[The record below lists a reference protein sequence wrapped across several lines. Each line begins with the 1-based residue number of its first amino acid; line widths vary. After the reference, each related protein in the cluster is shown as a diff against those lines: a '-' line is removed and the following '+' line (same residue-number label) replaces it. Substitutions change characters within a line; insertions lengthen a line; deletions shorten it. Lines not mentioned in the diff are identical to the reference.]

1 MALVSPG
8 VEVTIVDESAYP
20 AASTATV
27 PYILIATAE
36 NKINGAGT
44 GSASGTLA
52 KAIGNTYLISSQ
64 RELVNTFG
72 NPFFYKTSGGT
83 PIHGYELNEYG
94 LQTAYSV
101 LGASNRAYVQRADI
115 DLAQLTPTT
124 VRPAGASADG
134 TYWLDTAETQWG
146 IFEWNSTTE
155 AFANKVPTV
164 ITSTGDLVGGVAG
177 GAPLSS
183 VGAIGDYAVVA
194 VNANSPAYYKNR
206 SNAWV
211 LVGDN
216 SNTADATDLDWYDSH
231 PCVTSATESTLTIV
245 NGSTVTINGTT
256 TGAIGGTAL
265 SDIKAAI
272 NTASITG
279 ITADVVSSKLEIY
292 ASPDAAKVVGN
303 EVTASGFVIGR
314 EYEVKTNG
322 TTDFTLIGANSNSAG
337 ETFIATGVG
346 VGTGVAYDRLVKIT
360 LDNSGA
366 GLNGIYPTLQL
377 RQSAHT
383 QNPSWRATDF
393 SGSSVGRPTG
403 SIWVKTTSVNL
414 GASLVVKRYSI
425 VTASWASQATPLY
438 EDDSTANRVLDATA
452 GGSTISAGAT
462 YATYDVSD
470 NDTATSKVMVRSGT
484 GATEITG
491 SLTTPVFVIG
501 EAFTISA
508 SDKGSNNMT
517 TPVTV
522 TMTGITATTFVSDL
536 TAVAPANV
544 TAAVTTTGAIKIT
557 HTQGGVIE
565 VKDTGGTPMTDAGIT
580 ATLDNVRAGN
590 DTNLVLSN
598 WEVLATKTGFSAN
611 SIAPGQD
618 PSEGTKWYFSAI
630 DEYDLMIHDGAGW
643 KGYQNVTND
652 VRGFDLSATSPN
664 GPIVSVSVPIQQSD
678 KSALVHGD
686 IWIDTSDLE
695 NFPLI
700 HRWQTVDSIAQW
712 VSLDTTDQSTENG
725 VLFADARW
733 AENGTTDPISD
744 EITTIKTL
752 LTSDYLDLD
761 APASSLY
768 PTGTILWNTRRSG
781 YTVKEFKLN
790 YFNALA
796 FTGVLPTEKGT
807 WVNASGLKDN
817 GEANMGRLAQRSIV
831 IKAMKAAIDTNTDI
845 REEQRVF
852 NLMATPGYP
861 ELMVN
866 MVALNNERNNTAFI
880 VGDSPLRLKESGT
893 DLINWATNNSGTGLA
908 TGDGLNVNDYYL
920 GVFYP
925 SGKTTDLSGTTIV
938 VPPSHA
944 MLRTIIRS
952 DDQSYPWLA
961 PAGTRRGNIDN
972 LSAIGFLDS
981 EGEFSQTA
989 IRQGSRDTL
998 YENSVNPLTFIPG
1011 TGLVNYG
1018 NKTTK
1023 SGSALD
1029 RINVVRLVSYI
1040 RMMVDSLAKQFLF
1053 EPNDKL
1059 TRDELKG
1066 SIEKI
1071 MNDLIAKR
1079 GLYDYLVVCDSSN
1092 NTPSRIDRS
1101 ELYVDIA
1108 IEPVKAVE
1116 FIFIPV
1122 RIKNTGEISNGS

>member
-8 VEVTIVDESAYP
+8 VEVKIVDESAYP

-44 GSASGTLA
+44 GSAPGTLA
-52 KAIGNTYLISSQ
+52 SAINNTYLISSQ

-94 LQTAYSV
+94 LQAAYSV

-115 DLAQLTPTT
+115 DLAQLSPTT
-124 VRPAGASADG
+124 VRPAGNPTNG

-155 AFANKVPTV
+155 AFTNKVPTV
-164 ITSTGDLVGGVAG
+164 ITSTADLVGAVAS

-183 VGAIGDYAVVA
+183 IASIGDYAVVTI
-194 VNANSPAYYKNR
+194 NASSPVYYKNR
-206 SNAWV
+206 NNTWV

-216 SNTADATDLDWYDSH
+216 SNTTTTADLDWYDSH
-231 PCVTSATESTLTIV
+231 PCITSAEASTLTIV
-245 NGSTVTINGTT
+245 NTGTIVINGTT
-256 TGAIGGTAL
+256 CTVSGTTL
-265 SDIKAAI
+265 
-272 NTASITG
+272 
-279 ITADVVSSKLEIY
+279 ADVVTAINGATVTGVTAQIVSNKLEIY
-292 ASPDAAKVVGN
+292 ASPDASTTSA
-303 EVTASGFVIGR
+303 TAGAFKIGR
-314 EYEVKTNG
+314 EYTIATVG
-322 TTDFTLIGANSNSAG
+322 TTDFTLIGANSNAVG

-346 VGTGVAYDRLVKIT
+346 SGTGTAKDYVMVIT
-360 LDNSGA
+360 DNTGA
-366 GLNGIYPTLQL
+366 GMGGTHPTLTL
-377 RQSAHT
+377 RQSSHT

-393 SGSSVGRPTG
+393 TSATVGRPNG
-403 SIWVKTTSVNL
+403 SVWIKTTSVNL
-414 GASLVVKRYSI
+414 GTNLVIKKYSTT
-425 VTASWASQATPLY
+425 TASWLSQATPLY
-438 EDDSTANRVLDATA
+438 EDDATANKALDATA
-452 GGSTISAGAT
+452 GGSTITTGAT
-462 YATYDVSD
+462 YASYDVSD
-470 NDTATSKVMVRSGT
+470 NNTATSKVMVRSGT

-491 SLTTPVFVIG
+491 SLTAPAFVIG
-501 EAFTISA
+501 ETFTVSA

-522 TMTGITATTFVSDL
+522 TMTGTTATTFVSDL
-536 TAVAPANV
+536 TASGVTNV
-544 TAAVTTTGAIKIT
+544 TSAVTATGAIKIT
-557 HTQGGVIE
+557 HTQGGAIE
-565 VKDTGGTPMTDAGIT
+565 LKDTSGTPITDAGIT
-580 ATLDNVRAGN
+580 NTLSNVRTGN
-590 DTNLVLSN
+590 DSNLVLSN

-611 SIAPGQD
+611 TVAPGLD
-618 PSEGTKWYFSAI
+618 PTEGTKWYYSAI
-630 DEYDLMIHDGAGW
+630 NEYDLMIHDGAGW

-652 VRGFDLSATSPN
+652 VRGFDLSTTSPD
-664 GPIVSVSVPIQQSD
+664 GPIVSVTAPTQQSD
-678 KSALVHGD
+678 ESSLVHGD

-695 NFPLI
+695 NFPSI
-700 HRWQTVDSIAQW
+700 HRWQTVKSVAQW
-712 VSLDTTDQSTENG
+712 VALDTADQSTENG

-733 AENGTTDPISD
+733 ATNGTTDVISD
-744 EITTIKTL
+744 AIPTIKSL

-761 APASSLY
+761 APSASLY

-781 YTVKEFKLN
+781 YTVKEFKVN
-790 YFNALA
+790 YFNALS
-796 FTGVLPTEKGT
+796 FTGSLPTEKNA

-831 IKAMKAAIDTNTDI
+831 VSAMKAAIDTNTDI

-861 ELMVN
+861 ELMSN

-880 VGDSPLRLKESGT
+880 VGDSPLRLQESGT

-908 TGDGLNVNDYYL
+908 TGDGLNTNDNYL

-925 SGKTTDLSGTTIV
+925 SGKTTDLSGTAIV

-944 MLRTIIRS
+944 VLRTIIRS

-972 LSAIGFLDS
+972 LSAIGYLDA

-989 IRQGSRDTL
+989 VRQGSRDTL
-998 YENSVNPLTFIPG
+998 YENNVNPLTFIPG

-1029 RINVVRLVSYI
+1029 RINVSRLVSYI
-1040 RMMVDSLAKQFLF
+1040 RSQVDSLARMFLF

-1079 GLYDYLVVCDSSN
+1079 GLYDYLVVCDESN
-1092 NTPSRIDRS
+1092 NTPGRIDRS

>member
-1 MALVSPG
+1 MALISPG

-20 AASTATV
+20 ASSTATV

-44 GSASGTLA
+44 GSAPGTLA

-64 RELVNTFG
+64 RELVSTFG

-124 VRPAGASADG
+124 VRPAGNPTNG
-134 TYWLDTAETQWG
+134 TYWLDTTDTQWG

-155 AFANKVPTV
+155 AFTNKVPTV
-164 ITSTGDLVGGVAG
+164 ITSTADLVGAVVG
-177 GAPLSS
+177 GKPLSS
-183 VGAIGDYAVVA
+183 IGSIGDYAVVA
-194 VNANSPAYYKNR
+194 INASSPVYYKNR
-206 SNAWV
+206 NNTWV
-211 LVGDN
+211 QVGDN
-216 SNTADATDLDWYDSH
+216 SNTSNTADLDWYDSH
-231 PCVTSATESTLTIV
+231 PCVTSAVESTLTIANATTIV
-245 NGSTVTINGTT
+245 INGTT
-256 TGAIGGTAL
+256 CTTAGTAL
-265 SDIKAAI
+265 SDVVTAI
-272 NTASITG
+272 NGASITG
-279 ITADVVSSKLEIY
+279 ITAQVVSNKLEIY
-292 ASPDAAKVVGN
+292 ASPN
-303 EVTASGFVIGR
+303 SSTTSVTAGAFVVGR
-314 EYEVKTNG
+314 EYVIATVG
-322 TTDFTLIGANSNSAG
+322 TTDFTLIGANSNTVG
-337 ETFIATGVG
+337 ETFIAHG
-346 VGTGVAYDRLVKIT
+346 VGTGTGTCNDRVMVIV
-360 LDNSGA
+360 DNTGA
-366 GLNGIYPTLQL
+366 NMGGTHPTLTL
-377 RQSAHT
+377 RTSSHI

-393 SGSSVGRPTG
+393 SGATVGRPNG
-403 SIWVKTTSVNL
+403 SVWVKTTNVNL
-414 GASLVVKRYSI
+414 GANLVIKKYSTA
-425 VTASWASQATPLY
+425 TASWVSQTTPLY
-438 EDDSTANRVLDATA
+438 EDDATANKTLDATA
-452 GGSTISAGAT
+452 GGSTISKGST

-491 SLTTPVFVIG
+491 SLTTPAFVIG
-501 EAFTISA
+501 ETFTISS

-522 TMTGITATTFVSDL
+522 TMTGTTATTFVSDL

-544 TAAVTTTGAIKIT
+544 TAAVITTGAIKIT

-565 VKDTGGTPMTDAGIT
+565 VKDTSGTPITDAGIT
-580 ATLDNVRAGN
+580 ATLSNVRAGN

-598 WEVLATKTGFSAN
+598 WEVLATKTGFSAS

-618 PSEGTKWYFSAI
+618 PSEGTKWYYSTI

-643 KGYQNVTND
+643 KGYQNVAND
-652 VRGFDLSATSPN
+652 VRGFDLTATSPN
-664 GPIVSVSVPIQQSD
+664 GPIVSVTAPTQQSD
-678 KSALVHGD
+678 ESALVHGD
-686 IWIDTSDLE
+686 IWIDTSSLE
-695 NFPLI
+695 EFPLI
-700 HRWQTVDSIAQW
+700 HRWQTVNSVEQW
-712 VSLDTTDQSTENG
+712 VSLDTSDQSTENG

-733 AENGTTDPISD
+733 ATNGTTDVISD
-744 EITTIKTL
+744 AIPTIKSM

-761 APASSLY
+761 APESSLY

-790 YFNALA
+790 YFNALS
-796 FTGVLPTEKGT
+796 FTGSLPTEKNA

-831 IKAMKAAIDTNTDI
+831 VKAMKAAIDTNTDI

-893 DLINWATNNSGTGLA
+893 DLIKWATNNSGTGMA
-908 TGDGLNVNDYYL
+908 TNDGLNVNDNYL

-925 SGKTTDLSGTTIV
+925 SGKTTDLTGTAIV
-938 VPPSHA
+938 VPPSYA

-961 PAGTRRGNIDN
+961 PAGTRRGNVDN
-972 LSAIGFLDS
+972 LSAIGYLDS
-981 EGEFSQTA
+981 EGEFAQTA
-989 IRQGSRDTL
+989 VRQGSRDTL
-998 YENSVNPLTFIPG
+998 YENNVNPLTFIPG

-1023 SGSALD
+1023 SGTALD
-1029 RINVVRLVSYI
+1029 RINVARLVAYI
-1040 RMMVDSLAKQFLF
+1040 RSQVDSVAKMFLF

-1079 GLYDYLVVCDSSN
+1079 GLYDYLVVCDESN
-1092 NTPSRIDRS
+1092 NTPGRIDRS

>member
-1 MALVSPG
+1 LGANLV
-8 VEVTIVDESAYP
+8 IKKY
-20 AASTATV
+20 STAT
-27 PYILIATAE
+27 
-36 NKINGAGT
+36 
-44 GSASGTLA
+44 
-52 KAIGNTYLISSQ
+52 
-64 RELVNTFG
+64 
-72 NPFFYKTSGGT
+72 
-83 PIHGYELNEYG
+83 
-94 LQTAYSV
+94 
-101 LGASNRAYVQRADI
+101 
-115 DLAQLTPTT
+115 
-124 VRPAGASADG
+124 
-134 TYWLDTAETQWG
+134 
-146 IFEWNSTTE
+146 
-155 AFANKVPTV
+155 
-164 ITSTGDLVGGVAG
+164 
-177 GAPLSS
+177 
-183 VGAIGDYAVVA
+183 
-194 VNANSPAYYKNR
+194 
-206 SNAWV
+206 
-211 LVGDN
+211 
-216 SNTADATDLDWYDSH
+216 
-231 PCVTSATESTLTIV
+231 
-245 NGSTVTINGTT
+245 
-256 TGAIGGTAL
+256 
-265 SDIKAAI
+265 
-272 NTASITG
+272 
-279 ITADVVSSKLEIY
+279 
-292 ASPDAAKVVGN
+292 
-303 EVTASGFVIGR
+303 
-314 EYEVKTNG
+314 
-322 TTDFTLIGANSNSAG
+322 
-337 ETFIATGVG
+337 
-346 VGTGVAYDRLVKIT
+346 
-360 LDNSGA
+360 
-366 GLNGIYPTLQL
+366 
-377 RQSAHT
+377 
-383 QNPSWRATDF
+383 
-393 SGSSVGRPTG
+393 
-403 SIWVKTTSVNL
+403 
-414 GASLVVKRYSI
+414 
-425 VTASWASQATPLY
+425 ASWVSQSTPLY
-438 EDDSTANRVLDATA
+438 EDDATANKALDATA
-452 GGSTISAGAT
+452 GGSTITTGAT
-462 YATYDVSD
+462 YSSYDVND
-470 NDTATSKVMVRSGT
+470 NDTATNKVMVRSGT

-491 SLTTPVFVIG
+491 SLVTPLFVIG
-501 EAFTISA
+501 ETFTVSA

-522 TMTGITATTFVSDL
+522 TMTGTSATTFASDL
-536 TAVAPANV
+536 SAVAPANV
-544 TAAVTTTGAIKIT
+544 TTAVLTTGAIKIT

-565 VKDTGGTPMTDAGIT
+565 LKDTSGTPITDAGIT

-611 SIAPGQD
+611 TVAPGQD
-618 PSEGTKWYFSAI
+618 PSEGTKWYYSAI

-643 KGYQNVTND
+643 KGYQNVAND
-652 VRGFDLSATSPN
+652 VRGFDLTATSPN
-664 GPIVSVSVPIQQSD
+664 GPIVSVTAPTQQSD
-678 KSALVHGD
+678 ESALVHGD

-700 HRWQTVDSIAQW
+700 HRWQTVNSVEQW

-733 AENGTTDPISD
+733 AENGATDVISD

-790 YFNALA
+790 YFNALS
-796 FTGVLPTEKGT
+796 FTGSLPTEKNT

-831 IKAMKAAIDTNTDI
+831 VKAMKAAIDTNTDI

-852 NLMATPGYP
+852 NLLATPGYP

-866 MVALNNERNNTAFI
+866 MVALNNERNNTGFI

-893 DLINWATNNSGTGLA
+893 ELINWATNNSGTGLA
-908 TGDGLNVNDYYL
+908 TGDGLNVNDNYL

-925 SGKTTDLSGTTIV
+925 SGKTTDLSGTAIV
-938 VPPSHA
+938 VPPSYA

-961 PAGTRRGNIDN
+961 PAGTRRGNVDN
-972 LSAIGFLDS
+972 LSAIGYLDS
-981 EGEFSQTA
+981 EGEFAQTA
-989 IRQGSRDTL
+989 VRQGSRDTL
-998 YENSVNPLTFIPG
+998 YENNVNPLTFIPG

-1023 SGSALD
+1023 SGTALD
-1029 RINVVRLVSYI
+1029 RINVARLVAYI
-1040 RMMVDSLAKQFLF
+1040 RSQVDSVAKMFLF

-1079 GLYDYLVVCDSSN
+1079 GLYDYLVVCDESN
-1092 NTPSRIDRS
+1092 NTPGRIDRS

>member
-52 KAIGNTYLISSQ
+52 TAVGNTYLISSQ

-101 LGASNRAYVQRADI
+101 LGASNRAYVQRANI
-115 DLAQLTPTT
+115 DLAQLAPTT
-124 VRPAGASADG
+124 VRPAGSPTNG

-155 AFANKVPTV
+155 AFTNKVPTV
-164 ITSTGDLVGGVAG
+164 ITSTADLVGAVAS
-177 GAPLSS
+177 GAPLTSI
-183 VGAIGDYAVVA
+183 GAIGDYAVVA
-194 VNANSPAYYKNR
+194 ISASSPVYYKNR
-206 SNAWV
+206 NNVWV
-211 LVGDN
+211 QVGDN
-216 SNTADATDLDWYDSH
+216 SNTANTADLDWYDSH
-231 PCVTSATESTLTIV
+231 SCVTSAVESTLTIV
-245 NGSTVTINGTT
+245 NGNTIVINGTT
-256 TGAIGGTAL
+256 CTTAGTTLAHVVT
-265 SDIKAAI
+265 AI
-272 NTASITG
+272 NGASITG
-279 ITADVVSSKLEIY
+279 VTAQVVSNKLEIY
-292 ASPDAAKVVGN
+292 ASPDASTTS
-303 EVTASGFVIGR
+303 VTAGAFIIGR
-314 EYEVKTNG
+314 EYAVATIG
-322 TTDFTLIGANSNSAG
+322 TTDFTLIGANSNTVG

-346 VGTGVAYDRLVKIT
+346 VGTGTTKDRVMIIT
-360 LDNSGA
+360 DNTGA
-366 GLNGIYPTLQL
+366 SMGGTHPTLGF
-377 RQSAHT
+377 RQSSHT
-383 QNPSWRATDF
+383 QNPSWRSTDF
-393 SGSSVGRPTG
+393 TSATVGRPSG
-403 SIWVKTTSVNL
+403 SVWIKTTNVNL
-414 GASLVVKRYSI
+414 GANIAVKKYS
-425 VTASWASQATPLY
+425 TATAAWTAQSTPLY
-438 EDDSTANRVLDATA
+438 EDDATANKTLDATA
-452 GGSTISAGAT
+452 GGSTITAGST

-470 NDTATSKVMVRSGT
+470 TDTATSKVMVRSGT

-491 SLTTPVFVIG
+491 SLATPTFVIG
-501 EAFTISA
+501 ETFTVSA

-522 TMTGITATTFVSDL
+522 TMTGTTATTFVSDL
-536 TAVAPANV
+536 SAIAPSNV
-544 TAAVTTTGAIKIT
+544 TVAVLTTGAIKIT

-565 VKDTGGTPMTDAGIT
+565 LKDTSGTPVTDAGIT
-580 ATLDNVRAGN
+580 STLDNVRIGN
-590 DTNLVLSN
+590 DSNLVLSN
-598 WEVLATKTGFSAN
+598 WEVLATKTGFSA
-611 SIAPGQD
+611 SSVAPGLD
-618 PSEGTKWYFSAI
+618 PTEGTKWYFSAI
-630 DEYDLMIHDGAGW
+630 NEYDLMIHDGAGW

-652 VRGFDLSATSPN
+652 VRGYDLSATSPD
-664 GPIVSVSVPIQQSD
+664 GPIVSVTAPTQQSD
-678 KSALVHGD
+678 DTALVHGD

-700 HRWQTVDSIAQW
+700 HRWQTVSSVAQW
-712 VSLDTTDQSTENG
+712 VALDTADQSTENG

-790 YFNALA
+790 YFNASA
-796 FTGVLPTEKGT
+796 FTGALPTEKNA

-831 IKAMKAAIDTNTDI
+831 VSALKSAITTNTDI

-852 NLMATPGYP
+852 NLMAAPGYP
-861 ELMVN
+861 ELMIN

-880 VGDSPLRLKESGT
+880 VGDTPLRLQETGT

-908 TGDGLNVNDYYL
+908 TGDGLNTNDNYL

-925 SGKTTDLSGTTIV
+925 SGKTTDLSGTAIV

-972 LSAIGFLDS
+972 ISAIGYLDS

-989 IRQGSRDTL
+989 VRQGSRDTL
-998 YENSVNPLTFIPG
+998 YENNVNPLTFIPG

-1023 SGSALD
+1023 SGSAMD
-1029 RINVVRLVSYI
+1029 RINVARLVAYI
-1040 RMMVDSLAKQFLF
+1040 RSQVDSVAKQFLF

-1079 GLYDYLVVCDSSN
+1079 GLYDYLVVCDESN
-1092 NTPSRIDRS
+1092 NTPGRIDRS

-1122 RIKNTGEISNGS
+1122 RIKNTGDIDAGL

>member
-8 VEVTIVDESAYP
+8 VEVTVVDDSAYP

-44 GSASGTLA
+44 GSATGTLA
-52 KAIGNTYLISSQ
+52 SAIGNTYLIASQ

-94 LQTAYSV
+94 LQAAYSV

-124 VRPAGASADG
+124 VRPAGSPTNG
-134 TYWLDTAETQWG
+134 TYWLDTAESQWG
-146 IFEWNSTTE
+146 IFEWNSSTE
-155 AFANKVPTV
+155 AFTNKVPTV
-164 ITSTGDLVGGVAG
+164 LTSTADLVGAVAS
-177 GAPLSS
+177 GAPLTS
-183 VGAIGDYAVVA
+183 VGSIGDYAVVA
-194 VNANSPAYYKNR
+194 INASSPVYYKNR
-206 SNAWV
+206 NNAWV
-211 LVGDN
+211 QVGDN
-216 SNTADATDLDWYDSH
+216 SNTTSTADLDWYDSH
-231 PCVTSATESTLTIV
+231 ACVTSAVESTLTIV
-245 NGSTVTINGTT
+245 NGATIVINGTT
-256 TGAIGGTAL
+256 VTNGGTAL
-265 SDIKAAI
+265 SDIVTAI
-272 NTASITG
+272 NTAAITG
-279 ITADVVSSKLEIY
+279 ITAQVVSSKLEIY
-292 ASPDAAKVVGN
+292 ASPDAAKVTAN
-303 EVTASGFVIGR
+303 EVSGTNFIIGR
-314 EYEVKTNG
+314 EYEIKTVG
-322 TTDFTLIGANSNSAG
+322 TTDFTLVGANSNTVG
-337 ETFIATGVG
+337 ETFIATGIG
-346 VGTGVAYDRLVKIT
+346 AGTGVAYDRVMLIV
-360 LDNSGA
+360 DNTGA
-366 GLNGIYPTLQL
+366 SMGGTHPTLTL
-377 RQSAHT
+377 RTSSHT

-393 SGSSVGRPTG
+393 AVATVGRPTG
-403 SIWVKTTSVNL
+403 SVWIKTTSVNL
-414 GASLVVKRYSI
+414 GANIVVKKYDTT
-425 VTASWASQATPLY
+425 TASWLLQTTALY
-438 EDDSTANRVLDATA
+438 EDDATANKALDATA
-452 GGSTISAGAT
+452 GGSTIASGST
-462 YATYDVSD
+462 YGSYDVSD
-470 NDTATSKVMVRSGT
+470 NDTATVKVMVRSGT

-491 SLTTPVFVIG
+491 SLTTPAFVIG
-501 EAFTISA
+501 ETFTVSS

-517 TPVTV
+517 TPVTI
-522 TMTGITATTFVSDL
+522 TMTGTTGTTFVSDL
-536 TAVAPANV
+536 TALASINV
-544 TAAVTTTGAIKIT
+544 TASVLTTGAIKIT

-565 VKDTGGTPMTDAGIT
+565 LKDTSGTPITDAGIT
-580 ATLDNVRAGN
+580 TALDNVRDGN

-611 SIAPGQD
+611 TVAPGLD
-618 PSEGTKWYFSAI
+618 PTEGTKWYYSAI

-643 KGYQNVTND
+643 KGYQNVTSD
-652 VRGFDLSATSPN
+652 VRGYDLTATSPN
-664 GPIVSVSVPIQQSD
+664 GPIVSVTTPIEQSD

-686 IWIDTSDLE
+686 IWIDTSSLE
-695 NFPLI
+695 EFPLI
-700 HRWQTVDSIAQW
+700 HRWQTVNTVAQW
-712 VSLDTTDQSTENG
+712 VALDTADQSTENG

-733 AENGTTDPISD
+733 AANGTTDVISD

-761 APASSLY
+761 APSASLY

-790 YFNALA
+790 YFNALS
-796 FTGVLPTEKGT
+796 FTGSLPTEKNT

-831 IKAMKAAIDTNTDI
+831 VSAMKSAIDTNTDI

-852 NLMATPGYP
+852 NLLATPGYP
-861 ELMVN
+861 EIMVN
-866 MVALNNERNNTAFI
+866 MVALNNERNNTGFV
-880 VGDSPLRLKESGT
+880 VGDTPLRLQESGT
-893 DLINWATNNSGTGLA
+893 ELINWATNNSGAGLA
-908 TGDGLNVNDYYL
+908 TGDGLNVNDNYL

-925 SGKTTDLSGTTIV
+925 SGKTTDLSGTAIV

-944 MLRTIIRS
+944 MLRAIIKS

-972 LSAIGFLDS
+972 VSAIGYLDN
-981 EGEFSQTA
+981 EGEFAQTA
-989 IRQGSRDTL
+989 VRQGSRDTL
-998 YENSVNPLTFIPG
+998 YENNVNPLTFIPG

-1023 SGSALD
+1023 SGTALD
-1029 RINVVRLVSYI
+1029 RINVARLVAYI
-1040 RMMVDSLAKQFLF
+1040 RSQVDSVAKQFLF

-1059 TRDELKG
+1059 TRDEMKG
-1066 SIEKI
+1066 AIEKI

-1079 GLYDYLVVCDSSN
+1079 GLYDYLVVCDESN

-1116 FIFIPV
+1116 FIFIPI
-1122 RIKNTGEISNGS
+1122 RIKNTGEIANGS

>member
-20 AASTATV
+20 SASTATV
-27 PYILIATAE
+27 PYILVATAE

-44 GSASGTLA
+44 GSATGTLA
-52 KAIGNTYLISSQ
+52 TAVGNTYLISSQ

-72 NPFFYKTSGGT
+72 NPFFYKTAGGT

-94 LQTAYSV
+94 LQAAYSV

-115 DLAQLTPTT
+115 DLAQLIPTT
-124 VRPAGASADG
+124 VRPAGTPADS
-134 TYWLDTAETQWG
+134 TYWLDTANTQWG

-155 AFANKVPTV
+155 AFTNKVPTV
-164 ITSTGDLVGGVAG
+164 ITSTASLTGAVASG
-177 GAPLSS
+177 TPLASI
-183 VGAIGDYAVVA
+183 GAIGDYAVV
-194 VNANSPAYYKNR
+194 VINASSPVYYKNR
-206 SNAWV
+206 NNVWV

-216 SNTADATDLDWYDSH
+216 TNTAVTADLDWYDSH
-231 PCVTSATESTLTIV
+231 ACVTSAAESTLTIV
-245 NGSTVTINGTT
+245 SGNTIVINGTT
-256 TGAIGGTAL
+256 CTVSGTTL
-265 SDIKAAI
+265 
-272 NTASITG
+272 
-279 ITADVVSSKLEIY
+279 ADVVTAITTGAPTGVTAAVVNSKLEIY
-292 ASPDAAKVVGN
+292 ASPDASTTA
-303 EVTASGFVIGR
+303 VTAGSFIIGR
-314 EYEVKTNG
+314 EYAIASAG
-322 TTDFTLIGANSNSAG
+322 STDFTLIGANSNTVG
-337 ETFIATGVG
+337 ETFIATGIG
-346 VGTGVAYDRLVKIT
+346 AGTGTAKDRVMVIVDDT
-360 LDNSGA
+360 GA
-366 GLNGIYPTLQL
+366 SMGGTHPTLAF
-377 RQSAHT
+377 RQSSHT

-393 SGSSVGRPTG
+393 TSATVGRPTG
-403 SIWVKTTSVNL
+403 SIWIKTTNVNL
-414 GASLVVKRYSI
+414 GANLVIKKYS
-425 VTASWASQATPLY
+425 TATAAWVAQTAPLY
-438 EDDSTANRVLDATA
+438 EDDATANKALDATA
-452 GGSTISAGAT
+452 GGSTIAKGAT
-462 YATYDVSD
+462 YTAYDATD
-470 NDTATSKVMVRSGT
+470 NDTATTKVMVRSGT

-491 SLTTPVFVIG
+491 GLIAPAFVIG

-508 SDKGSNNMT
+508 SDKGATTMT

-522 TMTGITATTFVSDL
+522 TMSGTTATTFVADL

-544 TAAVTTTGAIKIT
+544 TATVLTTGAIKIT

-565 VKDTGGTPMTDAGIT
+565 VKDTSGTPITDAGIT
-580 ATLDNVRAGN
+580 ATLSNVRAGN

-598 WEVLATKTGFSAN
+598 WEVLASKTGFSAN
-611 SIAPGQD
+611 SVAPGLD
-618 PSEGTKWYFSAI
+618 PTEGTKWYYSAI

-643 KGYQNVTND
+643 KGYQNVSND
-652 VRGFDLSATSPN
+652 VRGFDLSLTSPN
-664 GPIVSVSVPIQQSD
+664 GPIVSVTAPIQQSD

-695 NFPLI
+695 NFPII
-700 HRWQTVDSIAQW
+700 HRWQTVATVAQW
-712 VSLDTTDQSTENG
+712 VKLDTADQSTENG

-733 AENGTTDPISD
+733 ATNGTTDPITD
-744 EITTIKTL
+744 AIPTIKNM

-761 APASSLY
+761 APSSSLY

-796 FTGVLPTEKGT
+796 FTGSLPTEKSA

-817 GEANMGRLAQRSIV
+817 GAANMGRLAQRSVIV
-831 IKAMKAAIDTNTDI
+831 KAMKAAIDTNTDI

-852 NLMATPGYP
+852 NLMACPGYP
-861 ELMVN
+861 ELMTN

-880 VGDSPLRLKESGT
+880 VGDSPLRLQESGT
-893 DLINWATNNSGTGLA
+893 DMLNWATNNSGTGLA
-908 TGDGLNVNDYYL
+908 TNDGLNVNDNYL

-925 SGKTTDLSGTTIV
+925 SGKTTDLTGTAIV

-972 LSAIGFLDS
+972 ISALGYIDS
-981 EGEFSQTA
+981 EGEFKQTA
-989 IRQGSRDTL
+989 VRQGSRDTL
-998 YENSVNPLTFIPG
+998 YENRVNPLTFIPG

-1023 SGSALD
+1023 SGSAMD
-1029 RINVVRLVSYI
+1029 RINVARLVAYI
-1040 RMMVDSLAKQFLF
+1040 RSQVDSVAKQFLF

-1079 GLYDYLVVCDSSN
+1079 GLYDYLVVCDESN
-1092 NTPSRIDRS
+1092 NTPGRIDRS

-1122 RIKNTGEISNGS
+1122 RIKNTGDISAGL

>member
-44 GSASGTLA
+44 GSAPGTLA
-52 KAIGNTYLISSQ
+52 SAIGNTYLISSQ

-115 DLAQLTPTT
+115 DLAQLSPTT
-124 VRPAGASADG
+124 VRPAGKPTDG

-155 AFANKVPTV
+155 AFVNKVPTV
-164 ITSTGDLVGGVAG
+164 ITSTADLTGGVAG

-194 VNANSPAYYKNR
+194 INANSPVYYKNR
-206 SNAWV
+206 NNVWV

-216 SNTADATDLDWYDSH
+216 SNTSNTANLDWYDSH
-231 PCVTSATESTLTIV
+231 PCITSADASTLTIV
-245 NGSTVTINGTT
+245 SGNTIDINGTPCTVTGT
-256 TGAIGGTAL
+256 TLADVVT
-265 SDIKAAI
+265 AI
-272 NTASITG
+272 NGATITG
-279 ITADVVSSKLEIY
+279 ITAQVVSNKLEIY
-292 ASPDAAKVVGN
+292 ASPDASTTT
-303 EVTASGFVIGR
+303 VTAGAFKIGR
-314 EYEVKTNG
+314 EYTIATAG
-322 TTDFTLIGANSNSAG
+322 TTDFKLVGANSNTVG

-346 VGTGVAYDRLVKIT
+346 TGTGTVKDYVMVIV
-360 LDNSGA
+360 DNTGA
-366 GLNGIYPTLQL
+366 SMGGTHPTLSL
-377 RQSAHT
+377 RQSSHT

-393 SGSSVGRPTG
+393 ATATVGRPSG
-403 SIWVKTTSVNL
+403 SVWIKTTSVNL
-414 GASLVVKRYSI
+414 GANLSI
-425 VTASWASQATPLY
+425 KKYTTALSAWVAQTSPLY
-438 EDDSTANRVLDATA
+438 EDDATANNVLDATA
-452 GGSTISAGAT
+452 GGSTIAKGAT
-462 YATYDVSD
+462 YTAYDVSD
-470 NDTATSKVMVRSGT
+470 NDTATTKVMVRSAT

-491 SLTTPVFVIG
+491 SLTAPAFVIG
-501 EAFTISA
+501 ETFTIGA
-508 SDKGSNNMT
+508 SDKGSTNLT
-517 TPVTV
+517 ASVTV
-522 TMTGITATTFVSDL
+522 TMTGTTATTFVSDL

-544 TAAVTTTGAIKIT
+544 TAVVASTGAIKIT
-557 HTQGGVIE
+557 HSQGGVIE
-565 VKDTGGTPMTDAGIT
+565 LKDTSGTPITDAGIT
-580 ATLDNVRAGN
+580 NTLSNVRTGN
-590 DTNLVLSN
+590 DANLILSN
-598 WEVLATKTGFSAN
+598 WEVLATKTGFSA
-611 SIAPGQD
+611 SSVAPGLD
-618 PSEGTKWYFSAI
+618 PTEGTKWYYSAI

-643 KGYQNVTND
+643 KGYQNVSND
-652 VRGFDLSATSPN
+652 VRGYDLSATSPN
-664 GPIVSVSVPIQQSD
+664 GPIVSVTAPIQQSD
-678 KSALVHGD
+678 ESALVHGD
-686 IWIDTSDLE
+686 IWINTSDLE

-700 HRWQTVDSIAQW
+700 HRWQTVDSVAQW
-712 VSLDTTDQSTENG
+712 VALDTADQSTENG

-733 AENGTTDPISD
+733 ATNGTTDVISD
-744 EITTIKTL
+744 EIPTIKSM

-761 APASSLY
+761 APSASLY

-781 YTVKEFKLN
+781 YTVKEFKVN
-790 YFNALA
+790 HFNALA
-796 FTGVLPTEKGT
+796 FTGSLPTEKNA

-831 IKAMKAAIDTNTDI
+831 VKAMKAAIDTNTDI

-861 ELMVN
+861 ELMTN

-880 VGDSPLRLKESGT
+880 VGDSPLRLNESGT

-908 TGDGLNVNDYYL
+908 TGDGLNTNDNYL

-925 SGKTTDLSGTTIV
+925 SGKTTDLTGTAIV

-944 MLRTIIRS
+944 ILRTIIRS

-972 LSAIGFLDS
+972 LGAIGYLDA
-981 EGEFSQTA
+981 EGEFKQTA
-989 IRQGSRDTL
+989 VRQGSRDTL
-998 YENSVNPLTFIPG
+998 YENNVNPLTFIPG

-1023 SGSALD
+1023 SGTALD
-1029 RINVVRLVSYI
+1029 RINVARLVAYI
-1040 RMMVDSLAKQFLF
+1040 RSQVESLAKMFLF

-1079 GLYDYLVVCDSSN
+1079 GLYDYLVVCDESN
-1092 NTPSRIDRS
+1092 NTPGRIDRS

-1122 RIKNTGEISNGS
+1122 RIKNTGEIGNGS

>member
-183 VGAIGDYAVVA
+183 VGAIGDYAV
-194 VNANSPAYYKNR
+194 NALNASSPVYYKNR
-206 SNAWV
+206 NNVWV
-211 LVGDN
+211 QVGDN
-216 SNTADATDLDWYDSH
+216 SNTANTADLDWYDSH
-231 PCVTSATESTLTIV
+231 ACVTSASESTLTIL
-245 NGSTVTINGTT
+245 TAQDITINGTACT
-256 TGAIGGTAL
+256 TAGTTLA
-265 SDIKAAI
+265 DVVTAI
-272 NTASITG
+272 NGQAIAG
-279 ITADVVSSKLEIY
+279 ITAQIVSNKLEIY
-292 ASPDAAKVVGN
+292 ASPDAAKVSAN
-303 EVTASGFVIGR
+303 EVIGTNFIIGR
-314 EYEVKTNG
+314 EYEIKTVG
-322 TTDFTLIGANSNSAG
+322 TTDFTLVGANSNTIG

-346 VGTGVAYDRLVKIT
+346 TGNGVAYDRIMVIT
-360 LDNSGA
+360 DNTGA
-366 GLNGIYPTLQL
+366 GMGGTHPTLTF
-377 RQSAHT
+377 RQSSHT

-393 SGSSVGRPTG
+393 TSATVGRPTG
-403 SIWVKTTSVNL
+403 SIWIKTTSVNL
-414 GASLVVKRYSI
+414 GANLVVKRYDI
-425 VTASWASQATPLY
+425 ALASWVTQSTPIY
-438 EDDSTANRVLDATA
+438 EDDATANKTLDATA
-452 GGSTISAGAT
+452 GGSTIAT
-462 YATYDVSD
+462 GSTYGTYDSSD
-470 NDTATSKVMVRSGT
+470 NDTATIKVMVRSGT

-491 SLTTPVFVIG
+491 SLTTPAFVIG
-501 EAFTISA
+501 ETFTISA

-536 TAVAPANV
+536 TALAPTNV
-544 TAAVTTTGAIKIT
+544 TAAVLTTGAIKIT
-557 HTQGGVIE
+557 HAQGGVIE
-565 VKDTGGTPMTDAGIT
+565 VKDTSGTPMTDAGIT

-598 WEVLATKTGFSAN
+598 WGVLATKTGFSAN

-712 VSLDTTDQSTENG
+712 VSLNTTDQSTENG

-733 AENGTTDPISD
+733 ATNGTTDVISD
-744 EITTIKTL
+744 AIPTIKSM

-796 FTGVLPTEKGT
+796 FTGTLPTEKNA

-831 IKAMKAAIDTNTDI
+831 VKAMKAAIDTNTDI

-893 DLINWATNNSGTGLA
+893 DLIKWATNNSGTGMA
-908 TGDGLNVNDYYL
+908 TNDGLNVNDNYL

-925 SGKTTDLSGTTIV
+925 SGKTTDLTGTAIV
-938 VPPSHA
+938 VPPSYA

-972 LSAIGFLDS
+972 LSAIGYLDN
-981 EGEFSQTA
+981 EGEFAQTA
-989 IRQGSRDTL
+989 VRQGSRDTL

-1023 SGSALD
+1023 SGTALD
-1029 RINVVRLVSYI
+1029 RINVARLVSYI
-1040 RMMVDSLAKQFLF
+1040 RSQVDSLAKMFLF

-1092 NTPSRIDRS
+1092 NTPGRIDRS

-1122 RIKNTGEISNGS
+1122 RIKNTGEISNGA

>member
-27 PYILIATAE
+27 PYILVATAE

-44 GSASGTLA
+44 GSASGTLPA
-52 KAIGNTYLISSQ
+52 AAGDTYLISSQ
-64 RELVNTFG
+64 RELVNIFG
-72 NPFFYKTSGGT
+72 NPFFYKTAGGT

-94 LQTAYSV
+94 LQSAYSV

-124 VRPAGASADG
+124 VRPSGNPTNG
-134 TYWLDTAETQWG
+134 TYWLDTSESLWG
-146 IFEWNSTTE
+146 IFQWNSTTE
-155 AFANKVPTV
+155 SFTNKVPTV
-164 ITSTGDLVGGVAG
+164 ITATTDLIGGVAS

-183 VGAIGDYAVVA
+183 IGTIGDYAVNA
-194 VNANSPAYYKNR
+194 LNANSPIYYKNR
-206 SNAWV
+206 NNVWV
-211 LVGDN
+211 LVGDD
-216 SNTADATDLDWYDSH
+216 SNATNPADLDWYDSH
-231 PCVTSATESTLTIV
+231 PCITSADASTLTIV
-245 NGSTVTINGTT
+245 NASTIIINGTT
-256 TGAIGGTAL
+256 CTVSGTAIA
-265 SDIKAAI
+265 DVATAI
-272 NTASITG
+272 NGESITG
-279 ITADVVSSKLEIY
+279 VTAQVVSNRLEIY
-292 ASPDAAKVVGN
+292 VSPAAN
-303 EVTASGFVIGR
+303 AAPTVTATAFKIGR
-314 EYEVKTNG
+314 EYTIKTVG
-322 TTDFTLIGANSNSAG
+322 TTDYTLVGANSSTVG

-346 VGTGVAYDRLVKIT
+346 AGTGTVSENVVVIT
-360 LDNSGA
+360 DNTGA
-366 GLNGIYPTLQL
+366 SMGGTHPTLTF
-377 RQSAHT
+377 RQSPHT

-393 SGSSVGRPTG
+393 TTATVGRPTG
-403 SIWVKTTSVNL
+403 SVWIKTTSVNL
-414 GASLVVKRYSI
+414 GANLTVKKYS
-425 VTASWASQATPLY
+425 TATAAWVAQSTPFY
-438 EDDSTANRVLDATA
+438 EDDATANKALDATA
-452 GGSTISAGAT
+452 GGSTITAGST

-470 NDTATSKVMVRSGT
+470 NDTATSKVMVRSAT

-491 SLTTPVFVIG
+491 SVTTPSFVIG
-501 EAFTISA
+501 ETFTISA

-517 TPVTV
+517 TAVTV
-522 TMTGITATTFVSDL
+522 TMSGTTATTFASDL
-536 TAVAPANV
+536 SAVAPANV
-544 TAAVTTTGAIKIT
+544 TVAVATTGAIKIT

-565 VKDTGGTPMTDAGIT
+565 VKDTSGTPLTDAGIT

-598 WEVLATKTGFSAN
+598 WEILAVKTGFSA
-611 SIAPGQD
+611 SSTAPGLD
-618 PSEGTKWYFSAI
+618 PTEGTKWYYSAI
-630 DEYDLMIHDGAGW
+630 DEYDLMIHDGSGW

-652 VRGFDLSATSPN
+652 VRGFDLSATSPK
-664 GPIVSVSVPIQQSD
+664 GPIVSVTAPTEQSD
-678 KSALVHGD
+678 KTALVHGD
-686 IWIDTSDLE
+686 IWIDSSDLE
-695 NFPLI
+695 NFPLL
-700 HRWQTVDSIAQW
+700 HRWQTVDSVAQW
-712 VSLDTTDQSTENG
+712 VALDTSDQSTENG

-733 AENGTTDPISD
+733 ATNGTTDPISD
-744 EITTIKTL
+744 DIPTIASL

-761 APASSLY
+761 APSASLY

-781 YTVKEFKLN
+781 YTAKEFKLN
-790 YFNALA
+790 YFNASA
-796 FTGVLPTEKGT
+796 FTGSLPTEKNA

-817 GEANMGRLAQRSIV
+817 GEANMGRLAQRSIIV
-831 IKAMKAAIDTNTDI
+831 AAMKAAIDTNTDI

-852 NLMATPGYP
+852 NLMAAPGYP
-861 ELMVN
+861 ELMTN

-880 VGDSPLRLKESGT
+880 VGDSPLRLQETGT

-908 TGDGLNVNDYYL
+908 TGDGLATNDNYL

-925 SGKTTDLSGTTIV
+925 GGKTTDLTGSAIV

-944 MLRTIIRS
+944 VLRTIIRS

-972 LSAIGFLDS
+972 LSALGYLDS
-981 EGEFSQTA
+981 AGEFAQTA
-989 IRQGSRDTL
+989 VRQGSRDTL
-998 YENSVNPLTFIPG
+998 YENNVNPLTFIPG

-1023 SGSALD
+1023 SGTALD
-1029 RINVVRLVSYI
+1029 RINVSRLVSYI
-1040 RMMVDSLAKQFLF
+1040 RSQVDSLAKLFLF

-1059 TRDELKG
+1059 TRDEIKG

-1079 GLYDYLVVCDSSN
+1079 GLYDYLVVCDESN
-1092 NTPSRIDRS
+1092 NTPARIDRS

-1122 RIKNTGEISNGS
+1122 RIKNTGDIAAGL

>member
-44 GSASGTLA
+44 ASATGTLA
-52 KAIGNTYLISSQ
+52 SAVGNTYLISSQ

-94 LQTAYSV
+94 LQAAYSV

-124 VRPAGASADG
+124 VRPAGNPTDG

-155 AFANKVPTV
+155 TFTNKVPTV
-164 ITSTGDLVGGVAG
+164 ITSIADLVGGVAS
-177 GAPLSS
+177 GAPLTSIGS
-183 VGAIGDYAVVA
+183 IGDYAVVA
-194 VNANSPAYYKNR
+194 INANSPVYYKNR
-206 SNAWV
+206 SNTWV

-216 SNTADATDLDWYDSH
+216 SNTADAADLDWYDSH
-231 PCVTSATESTLTIV
+231 PCVTSADASTLTIV
-245 NGSTVTINGTT
+245 NGSTIVINGTT
-256 TGAIGGTAL
+256 CTCGGTAI
-265 SDIKAAI
+265 SDVATAI
-272 NTASITG
+272 NGQSITG
-279 ITADVVSSKLEIY
+279 VTAQVVSNKLEIY
-292 ASPDAAKVVGN
+292 VSPDASTTT
-303 EVTASGFVIGR
+303 VTAGSFIVGR
-314 EYEVKTNG
+314 EYTVATIG
-322 TTDFTLIGANSNSAG
+322 TTDFTAIGANSNTVG

-346 VGTGVAYDRLVKIT
+346 TGTGTATDRLVDIT
-360 LDNSGA
+360 DNTGA
-366 GLNGIYPTLQL
+366 NVGGTYPTLTL
-377 RQSAHT
+377 RQSPHT

-403 SIWVKTTSVNL
+403 SVWIKTSSVNL
-414 GASLVVKRYSI
+414 GANLVVKKYST
-425 VTASWASQATPLY
+425 VTASWEAQTTPIY
-438 EDDSTANRVLDATA
+438 EDDATANKALDASA
-452 GGSTISAGAT
+452 GGSTIAAGST
-462 YATYDVSD
+462 YGTYDVLD
-470 NDTATSKVMVRSGT
+470 NDTATIKVMVRSAS

-491 SLTTPVFVIG
+491 GDTSPAFVIG
-501 EAFTISA
+501 ETFTISA
-508 SDKGSNNMT
+508 SDKGSNNMS

-522 TMTGITATTFVSDL
+522 TMSGLTATTFVSDL
-536 TAVAPANV
+536 TAAGVTNV
-544 TAAVTTTGAIKIT
+544 TAAVTSTGAIKIT

-565 VKDTGGTPMTDAGIT
+565 LKDTSGTPVTDAGFT
-580 ATLDNVRAGN
+580 NTLDNVRDGN
-590 DTNLVLSN
+590 DSNLILSN
-598 WEVLATKTGFSAN
+598 WEVLATKTGFGAS
-611 SIAPGQD
+611 SVAPGLD
-618 PSEGTKWYFSAI
+618 PSQDTKWYYSAI
-630 DEYDLMIHDGAGW
+630 DEHDIMIHDGTGW
-643 KGYQNVTND
+643 KGYHNVTND
-652 VRGFDLSATSPN
+652 IRGYDLSATSPN
-664 GPIVSVSVPIQQSD
+664 GPIVSVTAPTEQSD
-678 KSALVHGD
+678 STALVHGD
-686 IWIDTSDLE
+686 LWIDTSDLE

-700 HRWQTVDSIAQW
+700 HRWQTVDGVAQW
-712 VSLDTTDQSTENG
+712 VALDTTDQTTENG

-733 AENGTTDPISD
+733 ATNGTTDPVSD
-744 EITTIKTL
+744 EIPSITSL
-752 LTSDYLDLD
+752 LTSDYTDLD
-761 APASSLY
+761 APESTLY

-790 YFNALA
+790 YFNASD
-796 FTGVLPTEKGT
+796 FSGSLPTEKNA

-831 IKAMKAAIDTNTDI
+831 VSAMKAAIDTNTDI

-852 NLMATPGYP
+852 NLMAAPGYP
-861 ELMVN
+861 ELMTN

-880 VGDSPLRLKESGT
+880 VGDSPLRLQEAGT

-908 TGDGLNVNDYYL
+908 TGDGLNTNDNYL

-925 SGKTTDLSGTTIV
+925 SGKTTDLEGTAIV
-938 VPPSHA
+938 VPPSHSI
-944 MLRTIIRS
+944 LRTIIRS

-972 LSAIGFLDS
+972 LSAIGYLDA
-981 EGEFSQTA
+981 EGEFKQTA
-989 IRQGSRDTL
+989 VREGSRDTL
-998 YENSVNPLTFIPG
+998 YENNVNPLTFIPG

-1023 SGSALD
+1023 SGSAMD
-1029 RINVVRLVSYI
+1029 RINVARLVAYI
-1040 RMMVDSLAKQFLF
+1040 RSQVDSVAKQFLF

-1066 SIEKI
+1066 AIEKI

-1079 GLYDYLVVCDSSN
+1079 GLYDYLVVCDESN
-1092 NTPSRIDRS
+1092 NTPARIDRS

-1122 RIKNTGEISNGS
+1122 RIKNTGDISAGL

>member
-8 VEVTIVDESAYP
+8 VEVKIVDESAYP

-44 GSASGTLA
+44 GSAPGTLA
-52 KAIGNTYLISSQ
+52 SAIGNTYLISSQ

-124 VRPAGASADG
+124 VRPAGSPTNG

-155 AFANKVPTV
+155 AFTNKVPTV
-164 ITSTGDLVGGVAG
+164 ITTTADLSGGVAS
-177 GAPLSS
+177 GAPLTSIGS
-183 VGAIGDYAVVA
+183 IGDYAVVA
-194 VNANSPAYYKNR
+194 INASAPVYYKNR
-206 SNAWV
+206 NNVWV
-211 LVGDN
+211 QVGDN
-216 SNTADATDLDWYDSH
+216 SNATNTADLDWYDSH
-231 PCVTSATESTLTIV
+231 PCVTSAVESTLTIV
-245 NGSTVTINGTT
+245 NGNTIVINGTT
-256 TGAIGGTAL
+256 CTVSGTTLA
-265 SDIKAAI
+265 DVVTAI
-272 NTASITG
+272 NGATITG
-279 ITADVVSSKLEIY
+279 ITAQVVSSKLEIY
-292 ASPDAAKVVGN
+292 ASPNAAKVSAN
-303 EVTASGFVIGR
+303 EVTATGFTIGR
-314 EYEVKTNG
+314 EYEIKTVG
-322 TTDFTLIGANSNSAG
+322 TTDFTLVGANSNTVG

-346 VGTGVAYDRLVKIT
+346 AGTGVAYDRIMVIT
-360 LDNSGA
+360 DNTGA
-366 GLNGIYPTLQL
+366 NMGGTHPTLTM
-377 RQSAHT
+377 RQSSHT

-393 SGSSVGRPTG
+393 TSATVGRPTG
-403 SIWVKTTSVNL
+403 SVWIKTTSVNL
-414 GASLVVKRYSI
+414 GANLVVKQYS
-425 VTASWASQATPLY
+425 TATAAWKTQTTPLY
-438 EDDSTANRVLDATA
+438 EDDATANKALDATA
-452 GGSTISAGAT
+452 GGSTITAGAT

-470 NDTATSKVMVRSGT
+470 NDTATTKVMVRSGT

-491 SLTTPVFVIG
+491 SLTNPAFVIG
-501 EAFTISA
+501 ETFTVSA

-522 TMTGITATTFVSDL
+522 TMTGTTATTFASDL
-536 TAVAPANV
+536 SALAPANV
-544 TAAVTTTGAIKIT
+544 TVTVTSTGAIKIT

-565 VKDTGGTPMTDAGIT
+565 LKDTSGTPITDAGIT

-590 DTNLVLSN
+590 DSNLVLSN

-611 SIAPGQD
+611 SVAPGLD
-618 PSEGTKWYFSAI
+618 PTEGTKWYYSAI

-652 VRGFDLSATSPN
+652 VRGYNLSNTSPN
-664 GPIVSVSVPIQQSD
+664 GPIVSVTAPTQQSD
-678 KSALVHGD
+678 ESALVYGD
-686 IWIDTSDLE
+686 IWIDTSSLE
-695 NFPLI
+695 EFPLI
-700 HRWQTVDSIAQW
+700 HRWQSVNSVDQW
-712 VSLDTTDQSTENG
+712 VALDTTDQSTENG

-761 APASSLY
+761 APDASLY

-790 YFNALA
+790 YFNALD
-796 FTGVLPTEKGT
+796 FSGSLPTEKST

-831 IKAMKAAIDTNTDI
+831 VSAMKAAIDTNTDI

-880 VGDSPLRLKESGT
+880 VGDSPLRLQESGT

-908 TGDGLNVNDYYL
+908 TGDGLNVNDNYL

-925 SGKTTDLSGTTIV
+925 SGKTTDLSGTAIV
-938 VPPSHA
+938 VPPSYA

-972 LSAIGFLDS
+972 LSAIGYLDA
-981 EGEFSQTA
+981 EGEFAQTA
-989 IRQGSRDTL
+989 VRQGSRDTL

-1023 SGSALD
+1023 SGTALD
-1029 RINVVRLVSYI
+1029 RINVSRLVSYI
-1040 RMMVDSLAKQFLF
+1040 RSQVDSLAKMFLF

-1079 GLYDYLVVCDSSN
+1079 GLYDYLVVCDESN
-1092 NTPSRIDRS
+1092 NTPGRIDRS

>member
-183 VGAIGDYAVVA
+183 VGAIGDYAV
-194 VNANSPAYYKNR
+194 NALNASSPVYYKNR
-206 SNAWV
+206 NNVWV
-211 LVGDN
+211 QVGDN
-216 SNTADATDLDWYDSH
+216 SNTANTADLDWYDSH
-231 PCVTSATESTLTIV
+231 ACVTSASESTLTIL
-245 NGSTVTINGTT
+245 TAQDITINGTACT
-256 TGAIGGTAL
+256 TAGTTLA
-265 SDIKAAI
+265 DVVTAI
-272 NTASITG
+272 NGQAIAG
-279 ITADVVSSKLEIY
+279 ITAQIVSNKLEIY
-292 ASPDAAKVVGN
+292 ASPDAAKVSAN
-303 EVTASGFVIGR
+303 EVIGTNFIIGR
-314 EYEVKTNG
+314 EYEIKTVG
-322 TTDFTLIGANSNSAG
+322 TTDFTLVGANSNTIG

-346 VGTGVAYDRLVKIT
+346 TGNGVAYDRIMVIT
-360 LDNSGA
+360 DNTGA
-366 GLNGIYPTLQL
+366 GMGGTHPTLTF
-377 RQSAHT
+377 RQSSHT

-393 SGSSVGRPTG
+393 TSATVGRPTG
-403 SIWVKTTSVNL
+403 SIWIKTTSVNL
-414 GASLVVKRYSI
+414 GANLVVKRYDI
-425 VTASWASQATPLY
+425 ALASWVTQSTPIY
-438 EDDSTANRVLDATA
+438 EDDATANKTLDATA
-452 GGSTISAGAT
+452 GGSTIAT
-462 YATYDVSD
+462 GSTYGTYDSSD
-470 NDTATSKVMVRSGT
+470 NDTATIKVMVRSGT

-491 SLTTPVFVIG
+491 SLTTPAFVIG
-501 EAFTISA
+501 ETFTISA

-536 TAVAPANV
+536 TALAPTNV
-544 TAAVTTTGAIKIT
+544 TAAVLTTGAIKIT
-557 HTQGGVIE
+557 HAQGGVIE
-565 VKDTGGTPMTDAGIT
+565 VKDTSGTPMTDAGIT

-598 WEVLATKTGFSAN
+598 WGVLATKTGFSAN

-761 APASSLY
+761 APESSLY

-790 YFNALA
+790 YFNALS
-796 FTGVLPTEKGT
+796 FTGSLPTEKNA

-831 IKAMKAAIDTNTDI
+831 VKAMKAAIDTNTDI

>member
-183 VGAIGDYAVVA
+183 VGAIGDYAV
-194 VNANSPAYYKNR
+194 NALNASSPVYYKNR
-206 SNAWV
+206 NNVWV
-211 LVGDN
+211 QVGDN
-216 SNTADATDLDWYDSH
+216 SNTANTADLDWYDSH
-231 PCVTSATESTLTIV
+231 ACVTSASESTLTIL
-245 NGSTVTINGTT
+245 TAQDITINGTACT
-256 TGAIGGTAL
+256 TAGTTLA
-265 SDIKAAI
+265 DVVTAI
-272 NTASITG
+272 NGQAIAG
-279 ITADVVSSKLEIY
+279 ITAQIVSNKLEIY
-292 ASPDAAKVVGN
+292 ASPDAAKVSAN
-303 EVTASGFVIGR
+303 EVIGTNFIIGR
-314 EYEVKTNG
+314 EYEIKTVG
-322 TTDFTLIGANSNSAG
+322 TTDFTLVGANSNTIG

-346 VGTGVAYDRLVKIT
+346 TGNGVAYDRIMVIT
-360 LDNSGA
+360 DNTGA
-366 GLNGIYPTLQL
+366 GMGGTHPTLTF
-377 RQSAHT
+377 RQSSHT

-393 SGSSVGRPTG
+393 TSATVGRPTG
-403 SIWVKTTSVNL
+403 SIWIKTTSVNL
-414 GASLVVKRYSI
+414 GANLVVKRYDI
-425 VTASWASQATPLY
+425 ALASWVTQSTPIY
-438 EDDSTANRVLDATA
+438 EDDATANKTLDATA
-452 GGSTISAGAT
+452 GGSTIAT
-462 YATYDVSD
+462 GSTYGTYDSSD
-470 NDTATSKVMVRSGT
+470 NDTATIKVMVRSGT

-491 SLTTPVFVIG
+491 SLTTPAFVIG
-501 EAFTISA
+501 ETFTISA

-536 TAVAPANV
+536 TALAPTNV
-544 TAAVTTTGAIKIT
+544 TAAVLTTGAIKIT
-557 HTQGGVIE
+557 HAQGGVIE
-565 VKDTGGTPMTDAGIT
+565 VKDTSGTPMTDAGIT

-761 APASSLY
+761 APESSLY

>member
-183 VGAIGDYAVVA
+183 VGAIGDYAV
-194 VNANSPAYYKNR
+194 NALNASSPVYYKNR
-206 SNAWV
+206 NNVWV
-211 LVGDN
+211 QVGDN
-216 SNTADATDLDWYDSH
+216 SNTANTADLDWYDSH
-231 PCVTSATESTLTIV
+231 ACVTSASESTLTIL
-245 NGSTVTINGTT
+245 TAQDITINGTACT
-256 TGAIGGTAL
+256 TAGTTLA
-265 SDIKAAI
+265 DVVTAI
-272 NTASITG
+272 NGQAIAG
-279 ITADVVSSKLEIY
+279 ITAQIVSNKLEIY
-292 ASPDAAKVVGN
+292 ASPDAAKVSAN
-303 EVTASGFVIGR
+303 EVIGTNFIIGR
-314 EYEVKTNG
+314 EYEIKTVG
-322 TTDFTLIGANSNSAG
+322 TTDFTLVGANSNTIG

-346 VGTGVAYDRLVKIT
+346 TGNGVAYDRIMVIT
-360 LDNSGA
+360 DNTGA
-366 GLNGIYPTLQL
+366 GMGGTHPTLTF
-377 RQSAHT
+377 RQSSHT

-393 SGSSVGRPTG
+393 TSATVGRPTG
-403 SIWVKTTSVNL
+403 SIWIKTTSVNL
-414 GASLVVKRYSI
+414 GANLVVKRYDI
-425 VTASWASQATPLY
+425 ALASWVTQSTPIY
-438 EDDSTANRVLDATA
+438 EDDATANKTLDATA
-452 GGSTISAGAT
+452 GGSTIAT
-462 YATYDVSD
+462 GSTYGTYDSSD
-470 NDTATSKVMVRSGT
+470 NDTATIKVMVRSGT

-491 SLTTPVFVIG
+491 SLTTPAFVIG
-501 EAFTISA
+501 ETFTISA

-536 TAVAPANV
+536 TALAPTNV
-544 TAAVTTTGAIKIT
+544 TAAVLTTGAIKIT
-557 HTQGGVIE
+557 HAQGGVIE
-565 VKDTGGTPMTDAGIT
+565 VKDTSGTPMTDAGIT

-664 GPIVSVSVPIQQSD
+664 GPIVSVSVPTQQSD
-678 KSALVHGD
+678 ESALVHGD

-712 VSLDTTDQSTENG
+712 VSLNTTDQSTENG

-733 AENGTTDPISD
+733 ATNGTTDVISD
-744 EITTIKTL
+744 AIPTIKSM

-761 APASSLY
+761 APESSLY

-790 YFNALA
+790 YFNALS
-796 FTGVLPTEKGT
+796 FTGSLPTEKNA

-831 IKAMKAAIDTNTDI
+831 VKAMKAAIDTNTDI

-893 DLINWATNNSGTGLA
+893 DLIKWATNNSGTGMA
-908 TGDGLNVNDYYL
+908 TNDGLNVNDNYL

-925 SGKTTDLSGTTIV
+925 SGKTTDLTGTAIV
-938 VPPSHA
+938 VPPSYA

-972 LSAIGFLDS
+972 LSAIGYLDD
-981 EGEFSQTA
+981 EGEFAQTA
-989 IRQGSRDTL
+989 VRQGSRDTL

-1023 SGSALD
+1023 SGTALD
-1029 RINVVRLVSYI
+1029 RINVARLVSYI
-1040 RMMVDSLAKQFLF
+1040 RGQVDSLAKMFLF

-1092 NTPSRIDRS
+1092 NTPGRIDRS

>member
-27 PYILIATAE
+27 PYILVATAE

-44 GSASGTLA
+44 GSASGTLPA
-52 KAIGNTYLISSQ
+52 AVGDTYLISSQ
-64 RELVNTFG
+64 RELVNIFG

-94 LQTAYSV
+94 LQAAYSV

-124 VRPAGASADG
+124 VRPSGNPTNG
-134 TYWLDTAETQWG
+134 TYWLDTAESLWG

-155 AFANKVPTV
+155 AFTNKVPTV
-164 ITSTGDLVGGVAG
+164 ITATADLIGGVAS
-177 GAPLSS
+177 GAPLASIGS
-183 VGAIGDYAVVA
+183 IGDYAVNA
-194 VNANSPAYYKNR
+194 LNANSPIYYKNR
-206 SNAWV
+206 NNVWV
-211 LVGDN
+211 LVGDD
-216 SNTADATDLDWYDSH
+216 SNTSNAANLDWYDSH
-231 PCVTSATESTLTIV
+231 PCITSADASTLTIA
-245 NGSTVTINGTT
+245 NASTIIINGTT
-256 TGAIGGTAL
+256 CTVGGTAIQ
-265 SDIKAAI
+265 DVATAI
-272 NTASITG
+272 NAATIAGVTAQI
-279 ITADVVSSKLEIY
+279 VSNRLEIY
-292 ASPDAAKVVGN
+292 VSPNANSAPT
-303 EVTASGFVIGR
+303 VTAGSFKIGR
-314 EYEVKTNG
+314 EYTIKTAG
-322 TTDFTLIGANSNSAG
+322 TTDYKLVGANSNTVG

-346 VGTGVAYDRLVKIT
+346 TGTGTVAENIVVIT
-360 LDNSGA
+360 DNTGA
-366 GLNGIYPTLQL
+366 SMGGTHPTLGF
-377 RQSAHT
+377 RQSSHT
-383 QNPSWRATDF
+383 QNPSWRASDF
-393 SGSSVGRPTG
+393 TTATVGRPTG
-403 SIWVKTTSVNL
+403 SVWIKTTSVNL
-414 GASLVVKRYSI
+414 GANLVVKKYN
-425 VTASWASQATPLY
+425 TATAAWVAQTTPFY
-438 EDDSTANRVLDATA
+438 EDDATANKALDATA
-452 GGSTISAGAT
+452 GGSTIAAGST

-491 SLTTPVFVIG
+491 SVTTPAFVIG
-501 EAFTISA
+501 ETFTISA

-522 TMTGITATTFVSDL
+522 TMSGTTATTFASDL
-536 TAVAPANV
+536 SAVAPANV
-544 TAAVTTTGAIKIT
+544 TVAVATTGAIKIT

-565 VKDTGGTPMTDAGIT
+565 VKDTSGTPLTDAGIT
-580 ATLDNVRAGN
+580 ALLSNVRAGN

-598 WEVLATKTGFSAN
+598 WEVLSTKTGFSA
-611 SIAPGQD
+611 SSTAPGLD
-618 PSEGTKWYFSAI
+618 PSEGTKWYYSAI

-664 GPIVSVSVPIQQSD
+664 GPIVSVTAPTQQSD
-678 KSALVHGD
+678 ETALVHGD

-700 HRWQTVDSIAQW
+700 HRWQTVGSVAQW
-712 VSLDTTDQSTENG
+712 VALDTADQSTENG

-733 AENGTTDPISD
+733 ATNGTTDPISD
-744 EITTIKTL
+744 AIPTIKSL

-761 APASSLY
+761 APSASLY

-781 YTVKEFKLN
+781 YTAKEFKLN
-790 YFNALA
+790 YFNASA
-796 FTGVLPTEKGT
+796 FTGALPTEKNA
-807 WVNASGLKDN
+807 WVNASGLKAN
-817 GEANMGRLAQRSIV
+817 GEANMGRLAQRSIIV
-831 IKAMKAAIDTNTDI
+831 AAMKAAIDTNTDI

-852 NLMATPGYP
+852 NLMAAPGYP
-861 ELMVN
+861 ELMTN

-880 VGDSPLRLKESGT
+880 VGDSPLRLQETGT

-908 TGDGLNVNDYYL
+908 TGDGLNTNDNYL

-925 SGKTTDLSGTTIV
+925 SGKTTDLTGSAIV
-938 VPPSHA
+938 VPSSHA
-944 MLRTIIRS
+944 VLRTIIRS

-972 LSAIGFLDS
+972 LSAIGYLNS
-981 EGEFSQTA
+981 AGEFAQTA
-989 IRQGSRDTL
+989 VRQGSRDTL
-998 YENSVNPLTFIPG
+998 YENNVNPLTFIPG

-1023 SGSALD
+1023 SGTALD
-1029 RINVVRLVSYI
+1029 RINVSRLVSYI
-1040 RMMVDSLAKQFLF
+1040 RGQVDSLAKIFLF

-1059 TRDELKG
+1059 TRDEIKG

-1079 GLYDYLVVCDSSN
+1079 GLYDYLVVCDESN
-1092 NTPSRIDRS
+1092 NTPARIDRS

-1122 RIKNTGEISNGS
+1122 RIKNTGDIASGL

>member
-64 RELVNTFG
+64 RELLSTFG

-124 VRPAGASADG
+124 VRPAGNPTNG
-134 TYWLDTAETQWG
+134 TYWLDTASTQWG

-155 AFANKVPTV
+155 AFTNKVPTV
-164 ITSTGDLVGGVAG
+164 ITSTADLVGGVAG
-177 GAPLSS
+177 GAPLTS
-183 VGAIGDYAVVA
+183 VGAIGGYAVVA
-194 VNANSPAYYKNR
+194 INANSPVYYKNR
-206 SNAWV
+206 NNVWV

-216 SNTADATDLDWYDSH
+216 SNTSNTADLDWYDSH
-231 PCVTSATESTLTIV
+231 ACVTSAVESTLTIV
-245 NGSTVTINGTT
+245 NGATIIINGTT
-256 TGAIGGTAL
+256 CTTAGTAL
-265 SDIKAAI
+265 SDVVTAI
-272 NTASITG
+272 NGAAITG
-279 ITADVVSSKLEIY
+279 ITAAVVSSKLEIY
-292 ASPDAAKVVGN
+292 ASRDASTTS
-303 EVTASGFVIGR
+303 VTAGSFIIGR
-314 EYEVKTNG
+314 EYTIATAG
-322 TTDFTLIGANSNSAG
+322 TTDFTLVGANSSVVG
-337 ETFIATGVG
+337 ETFIASGIG
-346 VGTGVAYDRLVKIT
+346 AGTGTVKDSVMVIT
-360 LDNSGA
+360 DNTGA
-366 GLNGIYPTLQL
+366 SVGGTHPTLSL
-377 RQSAHT
+377 RTSSHI

-393 SGSSVGRPTG
+393 TSATVGRPTG
-403 SIWVKTTSVNL
+403 SVWIKTTSVNL
-414 GASLVVKRYSI
+414 GANIVVKQYSTT
-425 VTASWASQATPLY
+425 TASWVSQASAMY
-438 EDDSTANRVLDATA
+438 EDDATANKALDATA
-452 GGSTISAGAT
+452 GGSTIATGAT
-462 YATYDVSD
+462 YTTYDVSD

-491 SLTTPVFVIG
+491 SLTTPAFVIG
-501 EAFTISA
+501 ETFTISS

-522 TMTGITATTFVSDL
+522 TMTGTTATTFVSDL

-544 TAAVTTTGAIKIT
+544 TAAVLTTGAIKIT

-565 VKDTGGTPMTDAGIT
+565 VKDTSGTPITDAGIT
-580 ATLDNVRAGN
+580 ATLSNVRAGN

-611 SIAPGQD
+611 SVAPGLD
-618 PSEGTKWYFSAI
+618 PTEGTKWYYSAV

-643 KGYQNVTND
+643 KGYQNVAND
-652 VRGFDLSATSPN
+652 VRGFDLTATSPN
-664 GPIVSVSVPIQQSD
+664 GPIVSVTAPTQQSD
-678 KSALVHGD
+678 ESALVHGD

-695 NFPLI
+695 NFPII
-700 HRWQTVDSIAQW
+700 HRWQTVATVAQW
-712 VSLDTTDQSTENG
+712 VKLDTADQSTENG

-733 AENGTTDPISD
+733 STNGTTDVISD
-744 EITTIKTL
+744 AIPTIKSM

-761 APASSLY
+761 APSSSLY

-796 FTGVLPTEKGT
+796 FTGSLPTEKNA

-831 IKAMKAAIDTNTDI
+831 VKAMKAAIDTNTDI

-861 ELMVN
+861 ELMAN

-908 TGDGLNVNDYYL
+908 TNDGLNVNDNYL

-925 SGKTTDLSGTTIV
+925 SGKTTDLTGTAIV

-961 PAGTRRGNIDN
+961 PAGTRRGNVDN
-972 LSAIGFLDS
+972 ISALGYIDS
-981 EGEFSQTA
+981 EGEFKQTA
-989 IRQGSRDTL
+989 VRQGSRDTL
-998 YENSVNPLTFIPG
+998 YENNVNPLTFIPG

-1023 SGSALD
+1023 SGTALD
-1029 RINVVRLVSYI
+1029 RINVSRLVSYI
-1040 RMMVDSLAKQFLF
+1040 RSQVDSLAKMFLF

-1079 GLYDYLVVCDSSN
+1079 GLYDYLVVCDGSN
-1092 NTPSRIDRS
+1092 NTPGRIDRS